1 MGRSHR
7 LGVGIFNFIESQGLA
22 DVNTSKTC
30 RRFGCTSW
38 GMDVQNLKLS
48 IPIALVLG
56 EGEGEGEGGT
66 RNIMVQLDH
75 TYFKIKL
82 WWIGNFSKST

>member
-1 MGRSHR
+1 
-7 LGVGIFNFIESQGLA
+7 
-22 DVNTSKTC
+22 
-30 RRFGCTSW
+30 
-38 GMDVQNLKLS
+38 MDVQNLKLS